1 MGAGNNPEQDNHTML
16 IHLQGNNE
24 GRIKMYNG
32 FNRLE
37 GESMVEAIFLNPNVA
52 YLILVGGV
60 LLAILAILNPGT
72 GLLEVAALIFL
83 VLAGYAMYNL
93 PINYWALGI
102 LLLGVIPFIFALRKS
117 GNLIYL
123 GISIV
128 ALVIGSIF
136 LFQGVGGRPAV
147 NPVLAIAVST
157 LSAGFLWFVGR
168 KVLEVESI
176 RPTHDLAALIGASGE
191 AKSEIYAEGSVQVA
205 GELWAARSQ
214 QPIPDGSKV
223 RVIGR
228 EGFILEV
235 EKVS

>member
-1 MGAGNNPEQDNHTML
+1 MVIHREGDKEQK
-16 IHLQGNNE
+16 
-24 GRIKMYNG
+24 IKMYNG
-32 FNRLE
+32 FSRLE
-37 GESMVEAIFLNPNVA
+37 GEYMVEAIFLNPNVA

-60 LLAILAILNPGT
+60 MLAILAVLNPGT

-83 VLAGYAMYNL
+83 LLAGYAMYNL

-117 GNLIYL
+117 GNLFFL
-123 GISIV
+123 GISIL
-128 ALVIGSIF
+128 ALVVGSIF
-136 LFQGVGGRPAV
+136 LFQGVGWRPAV

-176 RPTHDLAALIGASGE
+176 RPTHDLAALIGTIGE
-191 AKSEIYAEGSVQVA
+191 AKTEIFSEGSAQVA
-205 GELWAARSQ
+205 GELWAVRSQ
-214 QPIPDGSKV
+214 QPIPNGSKV

-228 EGFILEV
+228 EGFVLQV

>member
-1 MGAGNNPEQDNHTML
+1 
-16 IHLQGNNE
+16 
-24 GRIKMYNG
+24 
-32 FNRLE
+32 
-37 GESMVEAIFLNPNVA
+37 MVETIFLNPNVA

-60 LLAILAILNPGT
+60 MLAILAVLNPGT

-83 VLAGYAMYNL
+83 LLAGYAMYNL

-117 GNLIYL
+117 GNLIFL
-123 GISIV
+123 GISIL
-128 ALVIGSIF
+128 ALVVGSIF
-136 LFQGVGGRPAV
+136 LFQGVGWRPAV

-176 RPTHDLAALIGASGE
+176 RPTHDLAALIGTIGE
-191 AKSEIYAEGSVQVA
+191 AKTEIFSEGSAQVA

-214 QPIPDGSKV
+214 QPIPNGSKV

-228 EGFILEV
+228 EGFVLQV